1 MPEHHDHRVDLD
13 ALARATD
20 GLCPEDGLVDAVMT
34 RVSGSA
40 VAEPIDLGSGGL
52 GSGAL
57 GSGRASSVELDE
69 SLARL
74 AVATG
79 SLEPNPALA
88 ESVMESIHALGA
100 RRAAEDVLEAAS
112 RLTTDL
118 RPSDEL
124 SDEVMAA
131 LDAGAPRSRQGR
143 RLSAAGIARAGRS
156 ALLVAA
162 AVAAVCVGYAS
173 YVERQL
179 DGDVMA
185 AVDLLET
192 SE

>member
-1 MPEHHDHRVDLD
+1 
-13 ALARATD
+13 
-20 GLCPEDGLVDAVMT
+20 
-34 RVSGSA
+34 
-40 VAEPIDLGSGGL
+40 
-52 GSGAL
+52 
-57 GSGRASSVELDE
+57 
-69 SLARL
+69 
-74 AVATG
+74 
-79 SLEPNPALA
+79 
-88 ESVMESIHALGA
+88 
-100 RRAAEDVLEAAS
+100 
-112 RLTTDL
+112 L